1 MACNSDH
8 LTEREIRDALLHR
21 LLESATKS
29 QALIEELGVGQAR
42 MDVTCAGEVLSGY
55 EIKSDFDTLNR
66 LARQMHAYHDVFD
79 LLTIVTT
86 SSYVDQVEALLPNWW
101 GIWVAGRQ
109 AGQVVLA
116 ERRPPTR
123 HSLQSAQSLASM
135 LWRDDAYQFA
145 THLLGPVV
153 RTRATRGDLQEL
165 IANSIPLN
173 LIRQKVLD
181 SLISRQDLQARSHHS
196 GQNGT
201 HRQRKVVTRR
211 VTPPSH
217 EVAGF

>member
-1 MACNSDH
+1 MAYNPHH

-21 LLESATKS
+21 LLESATGS

-42 MDVTCAGEVLSGY
+42 MDVACAGNVLSGY
-55 EIKSDFDTLNR
+55 EIKSDFDTLDR

-86 SSYVDQVEALLPNWW
+86 SAYVNQVEALLPKWW
-101 GIWVAGRQ
+101 GIWVACRQ
-109 AGQVVLA
+109 AGQVVLN
-116 ERRPPTR
+116 ERRAPAP
-123 HSLQSAQSLASM
+123 HNLQDAQSLAAM

-145 THLLGPVV
+145 IRLLGPVV
-153 RTRATRGDLQEL
+153 RTRATRSDLQEL

-173 LIRQKVLD
+173 VIRRKVLD
-181 SLISRQDLQARSHHS
+181 SLISRQDLQARSHHA
-196 GQNGT
+196 GQNRT
-201 HRQRKVVTRR
+201 NRQRKVVTRR
-211 VTPPSH
+211 VTSPGH

>member
-1 MACNSDH
+1 MAYNLDH
-8 LTEREIRDALLHR
+8 LTEREIREALLHR
-21 LLESATKS
+21 LLESASRS

-42 MDVTCAGEVLSGY
+42 VDVACAGEVLSGY
-55 EIKSDFDTLNR
+55 EIKSDFDTLDR

-86 SSYVDQVEALLPNWW
+86 SAYVAQVEALLPKWW

-109 AGQVVLA
+109 GSQVVLDQ
-116 ERRPPTR
+116 RRPPTP
-123 HSLQSAQSLASM
+123 HGLQNAQSLAAM
-135 LWRDDAYQFA
+135 LWRDDAYRFA
-145 THLLGPVV
+145 TGLLGPVV

-173 LIRQKVLD
+173 VIRQKVLA
-181 SLISRQDLQARSHHS
+181 SLINRQDLQARSHRA
-196 GQNGT
+196 GENRAQ
-201 HRQRKVVTRR
+201 RQRKVVIGR